1 MNQQVLQVK
10 FVISIPNRLDEQHR
24 SLEIPASSLDDL
36 GEIISLGHL
45 DLAHVDQDKVRPLRQ
60 GEAQSELLKVGTEDV
75 SSLLVS
81 LDLVWEESLLIGE
94 FETLGDGF
102 LQGRVGTEND
112 PCRGLQGGEGEL
124 GGSDKPACGDITRI
138 SLSILK
144 QMIHLDKNSPIR
156 QPVAANDFPALPTVK
171 VLSHIPGRAEI
182 LTCSVPSKVKQSYCL
197 ISLENISLHVLAVGF
212 VFCDLR
218 LRRPRRAHR
227 A

>member
-81 LDLVWEESLLIGE
+81 LDLVREESLLVGE

-102 LQGRVGTEND
+102 LQGRVGTEDD

-171 VLSHIPGRAEI
+171 VLSHMPGRAAI

-212 VFCDLR
+212 VFCNLR